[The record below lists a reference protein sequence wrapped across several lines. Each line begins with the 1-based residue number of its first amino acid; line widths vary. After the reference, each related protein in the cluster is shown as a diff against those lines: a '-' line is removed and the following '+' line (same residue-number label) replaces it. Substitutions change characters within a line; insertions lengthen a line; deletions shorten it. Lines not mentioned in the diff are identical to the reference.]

1 MRILLLGSLF
11 IGMSVV
17 HVFAAPPSPN
27 ASVRGMVHPSTSVAV
42 FHPQTAGE
50 IYRPSTTVETFR
62 PTTQTGTFHPQ
73 TNVSV
78 ARPTTQVQTFHPQTE
93 VATFH
98 PQTTVE
104 VYHPQTTVT
113 VFHPQTP
120 QESFSQGVANVGG
133 ENRNFSSSSRVQT
146 SMSDFKPMQAKDFSA
161 VKQPEEKAAALGGGS
176 LNLGN
181 EVNVA
186 EKDNANKSSLLGA
199 QRETQS
205 VDIDP
210 KKTNLDGL
218 EKLLSDRAKFQEKK

>member
-17 HVFAAPPSPN
+17 HVFAAPLSPN

-50 IYRPSTTVETFR
+50 IYRSSTTVETFR

-73 TNVSV
+73 T
-78 ARPTTQVQTFHPQTE
+78 E
-93 VATFH
+93 VTTFH

-199 QRETQS
+199 QKETQS